1 MRVIAKKILREFWE
15 KHNDCEQQLKAWFQE
30 ASKAEWTTP
39 NDIKAEYPSASIVGN
54 DRIVFNIKRNAYRLI
69 VKLNFDYQMVWIRF
83 IGTHAAYDKVNA
95 KTI

>member
-83 IGTHAAYDKVNA
+83 IGTHAAYDKVNS